1 MPKLPNIYPMPNGK
15 FRASISCGFDKATGK
30 RIRFFNSN
38 FTSQKQALEW
48 QRKMQSDYGN
58 GGISI
63 QGTITFE
70 KFMNEYFIPDY
81 KGSVSKKTFETA
93 QSKLKRLERFNN
105 YQLKDISAPIVK
117 QWQNSMINENLSKNY
132 IRTVFQLFTQVLDLG
147 NRLGMIPKNVARD
160 VGNLSKEKP
169 KVDFWTVEEF
179 GLFIGTFDKDNIY
192 DLLYFTSFWFFFMIG
207 IRLSEFQA
215 LQWSDV
221 DWENGLIFVNKS
233 MYYKN
238 KKEWYLQDT
247 KTSSSVR
254 VISLDV
260 DTVEHLKYWK
270 SIQDKVC
277 QDEKYIFT
285 IEGYPLHKSTLSRQL
300 KRHSSFVGVKSIRIH
315 DLRHSHASLML
326 SLGMNDL
333 EMQNRLGH
341 ADVATAMST
350 YARLRPNALKDLGK
364 RLSGSV
370 AVSSDRV
377 YTSKFNGNQY
387 VKNKKI

>member
-48 QRKMQSDYGN
+48 KRKMQSDYGN

-105 YQLKDISAPIVK
+105 YQLKDISAPIVN
-117 QWQNSMINENLSKNY
+117 QWQNSTINENLSKNY
-132 IRTVFQLFTQVLDLG
+132 IRIVFQLFTQVLDLG

-221 DWENGLIFVNKS
+221 DWENGLIFGLL
-233 MYYKN
+233 KN
-238 KKEWYLQDT
+238 L
-247 KTSSSVR
+247 
-254 VISLDV
+254 
-260 DTVEHLKYWK
+260 
-270 SIQDKVC
+270 VC
-277 QDEKYIFT
+277 
-285 IEGYPLHKSTLSRQL
+285 L
-300 KRHSSFVGVKSIRIH
+300 
-315 DLRHSHASLML
+315 
-326 SLGMNDL
+326 
-333 EMQNRLGH
+333 
-341 ADVATAMST
+341 
-350 YARLRPNALKDLGK
+350 
-364 RLSGSV
+364 
-370 AVSSDRV
+370 
-377 YTSKFNGNQY
+377 
-387 VKNKKI
+387 